1 MDRSGSVPWFPLS
14 STPWGAHRA
23 TFASGPLIAPL
34 LARAIVAAVY
44 FGLCVVAFL
53 HVLET
58 GPPLSLAVFAAVALL
73 ILLALQVC
81 YFSRS
86 GGPPRSPLTY
96 WVLGAQAFVIFV
108 PAQQFGQ
115 AWVALP
121 SLLAGTVLLV
131 LPPVAAATAFVG
143 IVLITA
149 RTQEMLTH
157 SALDV
162 AYIVVGGLVAA
173 LEVFGLTRLAGLI
186 TDLHAAR
193 SELGKVAVARERTR
207 FARDLHDLLGL
218 SLAAIG
224 PKSAAAGAALTGD
237 PERARVELRE
247 ILVVARHALAD
258 VRLIAN
264 GYRELSLREESRTVE
279 ALLEASNV
287 DVRMELNHGELPAH
301 IRSVVVAV
309 LRAGVANVLHHT
321 SVARCDIT
329 MRQAGRTIT
338 LDIVDDGVT
347 GRCPA
352 EDGSFAGGLE
362 SLADHVRTL
371 GGTLVEGPDPD
382 GRFGLHLSIPVGSGR
397 TAAPDEVE
405 QVPRFAALLATGL
418 MNVVFVGFLCAA
430 MLHLLYLTRDPVVL
444 SFSAGCLAALVALQ
458 LLWVSRPGVRIGSP
472 SRYVVVAV
480 QAVLVYL
487 PLAVFP
493 HAWAS
498 VPGLLAGTALLVF
511 RPATGWLGFVAVVA
525 SVPWAQGSS
534 ELIDVILTVTATV
547 ITGLVTYGLT
557 WMAGAVSELRAA
569 RRALAHAA
577 VTEER
582 LRFARDLHDLLG
594 LSLSAIT
601 LKAEL
606 AYRALK
612 ADPARVRDELAEIVS
627 VARLALADVR
637 LVASGYRD
645 LSLNEESRAVESV
658 LAAANV
664 DVRMDLRY
672 GELPVE
678 VRTVLATVLRE
689 GVTNVLRHS
698 RGAHCEISVR
708 RHDDTVILEIVNDG
722 VLVSFEGPGN
732 GIRNLTE
739 RVEVVGGSLEAGVGA
754 DGMFRLRAQVPA

>member
-1 MDRSGSVPWFPLS
+1 MPWFPLS
-14 STPWGAHRA
+14 STPWGTHRA
-23 TFASGPLIAPL
+23 TFASGPLLAPL

-44 FGLCVVAFL
+44 SGLCVVAFL
-53 HVLET
+53 HVLESA
-58 GPPLSLAVFAAVALL
+58 PAFSVALFAATALL

-81 YFSRS
+81 YFSRP

-96 WVLGAQAFVIFV
+96 WVLAAQACLIFV

-131 LPPVAAATAFVG
+131 LPPAAAVTAFVA
-143 IVLITA
+143 ILAITA
-149 RTQEMLTH
+149 RTQETLTD

-186 TDLHAAR
+186 TELHAAR

-224 PKSAAAGAALTGD
+224 PKSAAASTALTAD
-237 PERARVELRE
+237 PDKARAELRE

-279 ALLEASNV
+279 ALLAASNV

-329 MRQAGRTIT
+329 MRQAGRTIA

-347 GRCPA
+347 GRCPT
-352 EDGSFAGGLE
+352 EESSFDGGLE
-362 SLADHVRTL
+362 SLADRVRRL

-382 GRFGLHLSIPVGSGR
+382 GRFGLHLTIPVSGR
-397 TAAPDEVE
+397 PELAAAPDEVE
-405 QVPRFAALLATGL
+405 HVPRYAALLATGL

-430 MLHLLYLTRDPVVL
+430 MLHLLYLTRDPLVL
-444 SFSAGCLAALVALQ
+444 AFSATCLAVLVALQ

-493 HAWAS
+493 QAWVS

-534 ELIDVILTVTATV
+534 GLIDVFLAVTATV

-557 WMAGAVSELRAA
+557 WMAGSVSELRAA

-577 VTEER
+577 VAQER

-606 AYRALK
+606 AFRAMK
-612 ADPARVRDELAEIVS
+612 VDPARAASELGEIVS
-627 VARLALADVR
+627 IARLALADVR

-645 LSLNEESRAVESV
+645 LSLNEESRSVESV

-672 GELPVE
+672 GELRAE

-698 RGAHCEISVR
+698 RGGHCEISVR
-708 RHDDTVILEIVNDG
+708 RHGDMVVLEIVNDG
-722 VLVSFEGPGN
+722 VSVSFEGPGN

-739 RVEVVGGSLEAGVGA
+739 RVTTVGGELTAGVGA
-754 DGMFRLRAQVPA
+754 DGRFRLRAQVPA

>member
-1 MDRSGSVPWFPLS
+1 MIHRTDPRP
-14 STPWGAHRA
+14 TPWAARRA

-44 FGLCVVAFL
+44 SGLCVVAFL
-53 HVLET
+53 HVLESA
-58 GPPLSLAVFAAVALL
+58 PAFSVALFAAVALL

-81 YFSRS
+81 YFSRP
-86 GGPPRSPLTY
+86 GGPPRSRLTY
-96 WVLGAQAFVIFV
+96 WVLGAQACLVFV

-131 LPPVAAATAFVG
+131 LPPAAAVTAFVA
-143 IVLITA
+143 ILAIAA
-149 RTQEMLTH
+149 RNQEMLTH
-157 SALDV
+157 SVLDV

-218 SLAAIG
+218 SLAAIV
-224 PKSAAAGAALTGD
+224 PKSAAASAALTAD
-237 PERARVELRE
+237 PDNARAELRE

-279 ALLEASNV
+279 ALLAASNV

-329 MRQAGRTIT
+329 MRQAGHTIA

-352 EDGSFAGGLE
+352 EERSFDGGLE
-362 SLADHVRTL
+362 SLADRVRDL

-382 GRFGLHLSIPVGSGR
+382 GRFGLHLTIPVGGR
-397 TAAPDEVE
+397 TEPACPPDEVE
-405 QVPRFAALLATGL
+405 QVPRYAALLATGL

-430 MLHLLYLTRDPVVL
+430 MLHLLYLTRDPLVL
-444 SFSAGCLAALVALQ
+444 SFSAACLAALVALQ

-493 HAWAS
+493 QAWVS

-511 RPATGWLGFVAVVA
+511 RPATGWLGFVAVVT

-534 ELIDVILTVTATV
+534 GLIDVFLAVTATV

-557 WMAGAVSELRAA
+557 WMAGSVSELRAA
-569 RRALAHAA
+569 RRALAEAA
-577 VTEER
+577 VAQER

-606 AYRALK
+606 AHRALK
-612 ADPARVRDELAEIVS
+612 VDPARAAQELGEIIS
-627 VARLALADVR
+627 IARLALADVR
-637 LVASGYRD
+637 LVAGGYRD
-645 LSLNEESRAVESV
+645 LSLNEESRSVESV

-672 GELPVE
+672 GELRAE

-698 RGAHCEISVR
+698 RGGHCEISVR
-708 RHDDTVILEIVNDG
+708 RHGDRVVLEIVNDG
-722 VLVSFEGPGN
+722 VSVSFEGPGN

-739 RVEVVGGSLEAGVGA
+739 RVATVGGDLTAGVGA